1 MKLLS
6 WLHPPKYV
14 QASVLI
20 SVGGGLFGLDTG
32 TIGPL
37 TTMAQFE
44 KSFGHLSSTVHGLT
58 VSMIL
63 IPAAI
68 SSFFGGHLANS
79 VGRLKGIALGAAIFG
94 FGGGIE
100 AASVHLGMLL
110 AGRAVKGIGEGLFLS
125 TLVVYITEISPPQS
139 RGTLASIPQFL
150 TTVGVCGGYFI
161 CYGTVNIT
169 SSASWRIPF
178 ALQAILAYAFTIS
191 TLMLLPESPRWLTAR
206 GRHEEALVIWDSL
219 GIASTEREKI
229 EERQGDALPSQVKMK
244 DILAVFSKSA
254 RRQTGLGVFL
264 MGAQQASGIDGVLY
278 YAPLLFASAGLSSS
292 TASFLAS
299 GISALLI
306 LLVTIPAFLLADRWG
321 RATSTIFGGLV
332 QAACMF
338 IMGAL
343 YASGSVHSDRGVARW
358 VVVVLIYVFAMV
370 FSGTWGVCFRVYVSE
385 IQSPETRAGASS
397 LALSANWVVNWI
409 IAFTTPIFLA
419 KSSFGVYFLFG
430 SAALLTAIVSVFWM
444 PETRGRSLEDID
456 AEFSGKHKTQGGGLE
471 SGNESGI
478 MLVDMPSER
487 IGGEEMGTG
496 SGMEKSEV
504 GVSVKVGERSMT

>member
-1 MKLLS
+1 
-6 WLHPPKYV
+6 
-14 QASVLI
+14 
-20 SVGGGLFGLDTG
+20 
-32 TIGPL
+32 
-37 TTMAQFE
+37 MAQFE
-44 KSFGHLSSTVHGLT
+44 KTFGHLSSTVHGLT

-79 VGRLKGIALGAAIFG
+79 IGRLRGIACGAAIFAL
-94 FGGGIE
+94 GGGIE
-100 AASVHLGMLL
+100 AASVHLGVLL

-139 RGTLASIPQFL
+139 RGTLAFIPQFL
-150 TTVGVCGGYFI
+150 ITVGVCAGYFI
-161 CYGTVNIT
+161 CYGTVNIA

-178 ALQAILAYAFTIS
+178 ALQSVLACAFTIS
-191 TLMLLPESPRWLTAR
+191 TLILLPESPRWLTAR
-206 GRHEEALVIWDSL
+206 GRHKEALLIWDML

-229 EERQGDALPSQVKMK
+229 EERQDSALPPPVKMK
-244 DILAVFSKSA
+244 DILAVFSKKA

-338 IMGAL
+338 VMGAL
-343 YASGSVHSDRGVARW
+343 YASGSVHSDRGTARW

-385 IQSPETRAGASS
+385 IQSPKTRAGASS

-419 KSSFGVYFLFG
+419 NSSFGVYFLFG
-430 SAALLTAIVSVFWM
+430 SAALLTTIVCVFWM

-456 AEFSGKHKTQGGGLE
+456 AEFTGKHKSNGNGLE
-471 SGNESGI
+471 NGNTSGN
-478 MLVDMPSER
+478 MLVDISSESMDM
-487 IGGEEMGTG
+487 EEMGGG
-496 SGMEKSEV
+496 SGRER
-504 GVSVKVGERSMT
+504 GGRGAGESSTT